1 MKKNASKLFSSQKR
15 AWSQNFHNILMEKE
29 ISTNIVSQKN
39 DSSGDFN
46 EKIKI

>member
-1 MKKNASKLFSSQKR
+1 MPLNFSLLRKGPGH
-15 AWSQNFHNILMEKE
+15 QNFHNILMEKE